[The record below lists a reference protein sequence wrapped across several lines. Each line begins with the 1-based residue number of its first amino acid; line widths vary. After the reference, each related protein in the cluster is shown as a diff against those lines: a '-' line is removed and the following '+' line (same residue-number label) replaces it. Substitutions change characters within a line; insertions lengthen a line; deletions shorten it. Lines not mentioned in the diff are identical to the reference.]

1 MPFIVGDL
9 VPLAAFIAAMPGFA
23 TAITNEVVVVGL
35 AALCEAIVVHW
46 GIIILIVLVVLALIP
61 STFSCFLLVIMVLLV
76 KLVVAKEIHD
86 GLDVFG
92 ILINSPGHCSDKILD
107 QCAVFGLVTILEQ

>member
-9 VPLAAFIAAMPGFA
+9 IPLAAFVAAVPGFA
-23 TAITNEVVVVGL
+23 TSITNEVVVVVL
-35 AALCEAIVVHW
+35 AALRKTSVVHW
-46 GIIILIVLVVLALIP
+46 GVIVLVVLVVLVLIP
-61 STFSCFLLVIMVLLV
+61 STFPCFLLVIMVLLV
-76 KLVVAKEIHD
+76 KLVVAEEILD

-92 ILINSPGHCSDKILD
+92 ILINSPGHCSDKILE

>member
-9 VPLAAFIAAMPGFA
+9 IPLAALIAAMPGCA
-23 TAITNEVVVVGL
+23 TTITDEVVVVWL
-35 AALCEAIVVHW
+35 VALRKASIIHW
-46 GIIILIVLVVLALIP
+46 GVIVLVVLALIP
-61 STFSCFLLVIMVLLV
+61 STFPCFLLVIMVFLV
-76 KLVVAKEIHD
+76 KLVVAEEIHN

-92 ILINSPGHCSDKILD
+92 ILINSPGHCSDKILE